1 MHQITGVFFSGKA
14 TVIYPVCENNVY
26 IISPKISN
34 VLTPVIKERFAEKF
48 PGENYVQM
56 LSMFNSPF
64 SISHRTHFH
73 NPASV
78 QLLGKVV
85 VFFLQQH
92 LIVQVNASHPYHHY
106 SHFQCEHNTIKIYES
121 LRCAS
126 TYVRTKGD
134 THKK

>member
-1 MHQITGVFFSGKA
+1 M
-14 TVIYPVCENNVY
+14 IYPVCENNVY

-48 PGENYVQM
+48 PGGNYVQM

-92 LIVQVNASHPYHHY
+92 LIVQVNSSHAVIMY
-106 SHFQCEHNTIKIYES
+106 SHFGAR
-121 LRCAS
+121 LRTWAE
-126 TYVRTKGD
+126 
-134 THKK
+134 

>member
-1 MHQITGVFFSGKA
+1 MTALLFRLTELCYFETFYTAWLLFLPGKA

-34 VLTPVIKERFAEKF
+34 FLTPVIKERFAEKF

-78 QLLGKVV
+78 QLLGKIV

-92 LIVQVNASHPYHHY
+92 LIVQVNASIDILIIF
-106 SHFQCEHNTIKIYES
+106 S
-121 LRCAS
+121 
-126 TYVRTKGD
+126 V
-134 THKK
+134 

>member
-1 MHQITGVFFSGKA
+1 MHPYFFPNSQYLPLLTIPLLIIMRVVVFFSGKA

-78 QLLGKVV
+78 QLLGKIV

-92 LIVQVNASHPYHHY
+92 LIVQVNASHA
-106 SHFQCEHNTIKIYES
+106 NTIIIHIFNS
-121 LRCAS
+121 M
-126 TYVRTKGD
+126 
-134 THKK
+134 

>member
-1 MHQITGVFFSGKA
+1 M
-14 TVIYPVCENNVY
+14 IYPVCENNVY

-92 LIVQVNASHPYHHY
+92 LIVQVSASHAIVIHIFNVSIFFFYIILTN
-106 SHFQCEHNTIKIYES
+106 SKVT
-121 LRCAS
+121 
-126 TYVRTKGD
+126 
-134 THKK
+134 